1 MSVYIFFLVLYL
13 DIRAKL
19 MGKQLAKL
27 WILCLTDASSC
38 EHIIAVCLVFTAS
51 VWVLDETG
59 DKDAKSL
66 NGVETPDVTKVTFIW
81 GTEAYT

>member
-13 DIRAKL
+13 EIRAKL

-51 VWVLDETG
+51 V
-59 DKDAKSL
+59 
-66 NGVETPDVTKVTFIW
+66 
-81 GTEAYT
+81 